1 MKTIFIIL
9 TLISALVYASVE
21 VLFRYNNELKYFTD
35 LNENV

>member
-21 VLFRYNNELKYFTD
+21 VFLRHNNELKYFTD
-35 LNENV
+35 LNENY